1 MFRKTLAACG
11 VLALAGCTS
20 VQVNNVD
27 TSVHDIDHVCIQRNP
42 KVIVSDFL
50 GVLQQGLM
58 RHGIQSSVH
67 DAPLPEHCSY
77 SLQYTAER
85 GWDLAPY
92 LDHAEIYLNKDGRL
106 IGSADYRHSGGF
118 GLNKWASTA
127 TKMNPVIDQL
137 FGKGTAD

>member
-1 MFRKTLAACG
+1 MLRKALAASG
-11 VLALAGCTS
+11 VLMLAGCTS

-27 TSVHDIDHVCIQRNP
+27 TSQHDIDQVCIQKNP

-67 DAPLPEHCSY
+67 DAPLPAHCSY
-77 SLQYTAER
+77 RLEYTAER

-92 LDHAEIYLNKDGRL
+92 LDHAEIYLYRDGGL
-106 IGSADYRHSGGF
+106 IGSANYRHSGGF

-137 FGKGTAD
+137 LGKGASD